1 MKGLLLLLSLL
12 PSTLAGQD
20 SALPGNPEPG
30 SELTVYIMTMGPGEQ
45 IWERFGHIGIG
56 IRDAGTGTD
65 SVYDYGRFS
74 FSQPGFLRHFLQG
87 RMMYW
92 MGGDPASRYVQFY
105 SQAQRSIWEQE
116 LNLTPSQRVAL
127 REFLRWNER
136 PENIYYRY
144 DYYRDNCSTRVRDAI
159 DSVLGGAIRRQTDTM
174 ATGTTFRSH
183 TQRLAAPD
191 PPMYT
196 GLLAAMGHPIDAP
209 ISAWEEMF
217 LPLAVRDHLRS
228 VSVPGPGG
236 TPVPLVKAERTL
248 YESQVFTNRVTPPS
262 WVLRFLLAGF
272 AVGLI
277 GLLLAW
283 TGISRRW
290 ARTGFAMLATLW
302 YLVLGVGGIILLGLW
317 GFTDHWVTYRNE
329 NVLQFNLLALPLV
342 VLVPMALRG
351 GEKSGPAALRV
362 VSLVAGLSL
371 AGLLLKLVP
380 TFYQVNLEIIA
391 LVLPINLALAA
402 GMFLVVRNR
411 PSVIL

>member
-1 MKGLLLLLSLL
+1 VKGLLLLLSLL

-20 SALPGNPEPG
+20 TALSGTPEPG

-56 IRDAGTGTD
+56 IRDASTGTD

-74 FSQPGFLRHFLQG
+74 FSQPGFLRRFLQG
-87 RMMYW
+87 RMQYW
-92 MGGDPASRYVQFY
+92 MGGGEASAYLRAY
-105 SQAQRSIWEQE
+105 SAARRSVWEQE
-116 LNLTPSQRVAL
+116 LNLTPSERVAL

-159 DSVLGGAIRRQTDTM
+159 DSVLGGAIHRQTDTM

-196 GLLAAMGHPIDAP
+196 GLLAAMGQPIDAP

-228 VSVPGPGG
+228 ITVPGPGG
-236 TPVPLVKAERTL
+236 APVPLVKAERTL
-248 YESQVFTNRVTPPS
+248 YESEVFVNRVTPPN
-262 WVLRFLLAGF
+262 WVLRFLVIGF

-283 TGISRRW
+283 RGIARRW
-290 ARTGFAMLATLW
+290 ARTGFALLATLW
-302 YLVLGVGGIILLGLW
+302 YLLLGVGGIILLGLW

-362 VSLVAGLSL
+362 VSLVAGVSL
-371 AGLLLKLVP
+371 VGLLLKLVP

-402 GMFLVVRNR
+402 GTYLLVRNR

>member
-1 MKGLLLLLSLL
+1 MKGLLLLLWFL

-20 SALPGNPEPG
+20 TARAGTAEPG
-30 SELTVYIMTMGPGEQ
+30 SELTVYIMTMGPGAQ

-56 IRDAGTGTD
+56 VRDAVSGTD

-74 FSQPGFLRHFLQG
+74 FSQPGFLRRFLQG
-87 RMMYW
+87 RMLYW
-92 MGGDPASRYVQFY
+92 MGGGEASAYLRAY
-105 SQAQRSIWEQE
+105 SAARRSVWEQE
-116 LNLTPSQRVAL
+116 LNLTPAQRLAL
-127 REFLRWNER
+127 RQFLRWNER

-159 DSVLGGAIRRQTDTM
+159 DGVVGGAIRRQTDTM
-174 ATGTTFRSH
+174 ATGSTFRSH

-196 GLLAAMGHPIDAP
+196 GLLAAMGHPIDLP

-217 LPLAVRDHLRS
+217 LPLAVREHFRS
-228 VSVPGPGG
+228 VSVAGPDGV
-236 TPVPLVKAERTL
+236 PVPLVKSERTL
-248 YESQVFTNRVTPPS
+248 YESDAFANRVTSPN
-262 WVLRFLLAGF
+262 WVLSFLLLGF
-272 AVGLI
+272 VVGLV

-283 TGISRRW
+283 KSISSRW
-290 ARTGFAMLATLW
+290 ARTGFALLATLW
-302 YLVLGVGGIILLGLW
+302 YLLLGIGGIVLLGLW

-371 AGLLLKLVP
+371 LGLLLKLIP
-380 TFYQVNLEIIA
+380 GFYQVNLEIIA
-391 LVLPINLALAA
+391 LILPVNLALAA
-402 GMFLVVRNR
+402 GLFLVVRSR